1 MAVMTAVSALDR
13 LPYTARQAARV
24 AWYAGHYAAGR
35 RLLTPMPKPGFE
47 IGPTPTRAEMT
58 ADMRA
63 LFEREWADIA
73 AGLFPA
79 PRALGPE
86 PAEFLR
92 RSLLYFRDLPQVDAR
107 RHGTADE
114 ELPPGSQA
122 DGLPDYYRQ
131 NFHFQSDGWLSEHSA
146 ALYDTQVEVLFTG
159 AADAM
164 RRRALKPV
172 AAWMRDRNQRTLRGL
187 DVGCGTGRLLAFLHE
202 AWPGLRLAGLDLSAP
217 YLEEAR
223 RLIGRTA
230 RVKLIEG
237 AAEKLP
243 FDEASLDLVVSSF
256 LLHELPAEVRAEALA
271 GMARVLKPGGLVV
284 IVDSIQKGDHPGW
297 DGLLDLFPYYFHEP
311 YYADY
316 VGGSL
321 ESWARDA
328 GLAPVSSER
337 AFLSKVTAFAKS

>member
-1 MAVMTAVSALDR
+1 MVSTLDR
-13 LPYTARQAARV
+13 LSYAARQTARV

-35 RLLTPMPKPGFE
+35 RLLTPMPKPGFPV
-47 IGPTPTRAEMT
+47 GPMPTRAEMT
-58 ADMRA
+58 GDMRA
-63 LFEREWADIA
+63 LFEREWRDIS

-107 RHGTADE
+107 RHGKADE
-114 ELPPGSQA
+114 ELPPGNQA

-131 NFHFQSDGWLSEHSA
+131 NFHFQSDGWLSAHSA

-164 RRRALKPV
+164 RRRALAPV
-172 AAWMRDRNQRTLRGL
+172 ARWMEGRNQRALRGL

-202 AWPGLRLAGLDLSAP
+202 AWPGLRLTGLDLSTP

-223 RLIGRTA
+223 RLVGRTA
-230 RVKLIEG
+230 RVKLIDG
-237 AAEKLP
+237 AAERLP
-243 FDEASLDLVVSSF
+243 FDNASLDLVVSSF
-256 LLHELPAEVRAEALA
+256 LLHELPGEVRATALA
-271 GMARVLKPGGLVV
+271 EMARVVKPDGLVV
-284 IVDSIQKGDHPGW
+284 LVDSIQQGDRPGW

-311 YYADY
+311 YYAEY
-316 VGGSL
+316 VGGRM
-321 ESWARDA
+321 ESWCAAA
-328 GLAPVSSER
+328 GLATVSTER
-337 AFLSKVTAFAKS
+337 AFLSKVAAFTRT